1 MAIIIQ
7 KDATVYSLFIYVNF
21 STCFGGI
28 STHHQELIT
37 LYLQYLALM
46 GPLLLP
52 VMNVAGWDP
61 AASTTGNSNGL
72 VNARYCR
79 YSVMSS

>member
-7 KDATVYSLFIYVNF
+7 QDAKIYSLFIYVNC
-21 STCFGGI
+21 STCFGCI

-46 GPLLLP
+46 RPLLLP
-52 VMNVAGWDP
+52 VVNVTRLKHVEQFTDINKLYIVAFVG
-61 AASTTGNSNGL
+61 
-72 VNARYCR
+72 
-79 YSVMSS
+79 